1 MANKPM
7 QIDAPSFTEL
17 SLLRSKMSNIDIAKL
32 KGVST
37 STVKRW
43 VKKLG
48 IAPREVKNKPPEEKA
63 KLKPLAPDE
72 GMGLMARCKQI
83 LGYRMGEDYR
93 GYMLDGRPASSMQ
106 VVKAAGLEIGRSSHV
121 VLTSDLLHH

>member
-1 MANKPM
+1 MVNKPM
-7 QIDAPSFTEL
+7 QIEMPSFDEL
-17 SLLRSKMSNIDIAKL
+17 SSLRSRMSNIEIAAL
-32 KGVST
+32 KHVST

-48 IAPREVKNKPPEEKA
+48 IAPREVKNKPPEEK
-63 KLKPLAPDE
+63 LKPRPVPVDE
-72 GMGLMARCKQI
+72 GIGLMERCKQI

-106 VVKAAGLEIGRSSHV
+106 VVRAAGLS
-121 VLTSDLLHH
+121 LTR